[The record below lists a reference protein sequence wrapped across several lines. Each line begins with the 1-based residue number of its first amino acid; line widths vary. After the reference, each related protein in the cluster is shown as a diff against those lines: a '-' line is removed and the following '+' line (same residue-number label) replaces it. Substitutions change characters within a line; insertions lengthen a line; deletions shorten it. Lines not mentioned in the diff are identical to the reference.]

1 MPILKSFPVCTTNS
15 FPVMSILIESNAVTS
30 TICEDFVFAPLP
42 MKQKAKPTLSDKPD
56 SKHKWKLTLHKQ
68 DGSKLIRFA
77 STKAHALNVGRAVHE
92 SKNRPTKMFSIQK
105 V

>member
-1 MPILKSFPVCTTNS
+1 MN
-15 FPVMSILIESNAVTS
+15 TS
-30 TICEDFVFAPLP
+30 TELSNTTPTTFEHEMVFAPLP
-42 MKQKAKPTLSDKPD
+42 MKQKAKPTLSDKAD
-56 SKHKWKLTLHKQ
+56 SRHKWKLTLHKQ

>member
-1 MPILKSFPVCTTNS
+1 MNPQV
-15 FPVMSILIESNAVTS
+15 EQ
-30 TICEDFVFAPLP
+30 DFVFTDLP
-42 MKQKAKPTLSDKPD
+42 MKRKATPTPTLRNSAD

-77 STKAHALNVGRAVHE
+77 STKKHALSVGQTIHN
-92 SKNRPTKMFSIQK
+92 SPNRPTKMFNIEK

>member
-1 MPILKSFPVCTTNS
+1 MNPQF
-15 FPVMSILIESNAVTS
+15 EQ
-30 TICEDFVFAPLP
+30 DFVFMDLP
-42 MKQKAKPTLSDKPD
+42 MKRKAAPTLRNSAD

-77 STKAHALNVGRAVHE
+77 STKKHALSVGQTIHN
-92 SKNRPTKMFSIQK
+92 SPNRPTKMFNIEK